1 MNRRPNPGGLPYG
14 MGSIQQRGRAWWM
27 IYRDIQGRT
36 IQENAQ
42 TEDQATARRRL
53 AARALERVQAQAA
66 LLREVLRE
74 TPAKAA
80 GSRSND
86 PAARESRP
94 GANRKVPA
102 KAARA
107 GRTNPSQIGAR
118 GARKGDAQ

>member
-1 MNRRPNPGGLPYG
+1 

-27 IYRDIQGRT
+27 IYRDIEGRT

-74 TPAKAA
+74 APAKEAA
-80 GSRSND
+80 GSRRIDS
-86 PAARESRP
+86 AAGNSRP
-94 GANRKVPA
+94 RANRKMPA
-102 KAARA
+102 KAARTS
-107 GRTNPSQIGAR
+107 GTNPRQR
-118 GARKGDAQ
+118 GAGKGEAK

>member
-1 MNRRPNPGGLPYG
+1 

-27 IYRDIQGRT
+27 IYRDIEGRT

-53 AARALERVQAQAA
+53 AARALERVKAQAA
-66 LLREVLRE
+66 LLRQVLRE
-74 TPAKAA
+74 TPAKEAA
-80 GSRSND
+80 GSRGNG
-86 PAARESRP
+86 PATRDSRP

-107 GRTNPSQIGAR
+107 RRTNPRQGSS
-118 GARKGDAQ
+118 RKGEAA